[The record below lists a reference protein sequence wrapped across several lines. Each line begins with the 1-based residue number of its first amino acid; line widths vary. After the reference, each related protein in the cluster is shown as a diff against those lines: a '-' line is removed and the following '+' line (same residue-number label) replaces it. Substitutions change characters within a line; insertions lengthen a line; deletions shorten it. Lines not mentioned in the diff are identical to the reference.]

1 MIKTLIKK
9 TKTTEKQHIKAE
21 AAVSASIVH
30 TLGAHSPPGL
40 SRSVPTSA
48 TSPGPRTRGASEDS
62 QYSDYD
68 SQFYNHGDHDHPY
81 HTQIVSQ
88 YGYTQDPSETHYYGY
103 PTYPSTP
110 YEVDVKTERETFIN
124 DVPTRTDSTMS
135 TFSTYHP
142 PHTSLPPLLEHEWSV
157 DPAEEE
163 LYTGEGLVE
172 GEVFTQFPNS
182 GHEFVD
188 FEQPSEIT
196 SNTTTS
202 IELDEQDN
210 ELLKHFFENV
220 LGLIFPIM
228 DVNETG
234 SVSSRVVIPA
244 LKSNK
249 VYLSTCLASAA
260 IHLKSTTP
268 SSASDEL
275 DLNINKHRF
284 AAIQQLC
291 ESLNHEEEHG
301 QNLEATLALI
311 TQSCIVGAV
320 KDDLP
325 HIPWHKHFDAAFTL
339 IQRLQLPQ
347 LLLESTHTLTPPP
360 FNMTVAAW
368 IDILGAT
375 LLGQAPKFADIY
387 REKHLSGSSS
397 GLAEIMGCDD
407 RIMYLISEL
416 SCLTGLQRSNS
427 ISEEQLCSHITNL
440 GQQIELHESSLS
452 SMDSSVI
459 SDTGAVRPRIL
470 QRNIT
475 LLFSK
480 AARIT
485 LCALIPG
492 ITNQNNT
499 MRNLLVEFTH
509 LLSLIPT
516 GPAGFDRCIAWPLL
530 IAGAH
535 STPDSI
541 FRTVFAERSV
551 LLGGSAVAET
561 GSLGRVT
568 AMLHEIWRGHAG
580 LGYGIGIGGG
590 VAEAGEAD
598 WRDVMRVCE
607 WDFLIL

>member
-9 TKTTEKQHIKAE
+9 TKTTEKQVIKAE
-21 AAVSASIVH
+21 ATAH

-48 TSPGPRTRGASEDS
+48 TSPGSRTRGVSEGS
-62 QYSDYD
+62 PSSDYD
-68 SQFYNHGDHDHPY
+68 AQFYNQGQHHDQHPY
-81 HTQIVSQ
+81 HHTQIVSQ
-88 YGYTQDPSETHYYGY
+88 YAYTHDPSETHYYGY

-110 YEVDVKTERETFIN
+110 YEVDIKTERQTFIN
-124 DVPTRTDSTMS
+124 DIPTRRDSTMS
-135 TFSTYHP
+135 SFSTYHPPP
-142 PHTSLPPLLEHEWSV
+142 PHTSLPPLPEHEWAL
-157 DPAEEE
+157 DPEEVIPYGEEE
-163 LYTGEGLVE
+163 LFEE
-172 GEVFTQFPNS
+172 FPS
-182 GHEFVD
+182 IGHEFVE
-188 FEQPSEIT
+188 FEQPLPEIT
-196 SNTTTS
+196 TDNTTTTTS

-210 ELLKHFFENV
+210 DLLKHFFENV

-228 DVNETG
+228 DVNEIG

-260 IHLKSTTP
+260 IHLKSITP
-268 SSASDEL
+268 SSSSSSDL

-291 ESLNHEEEHG
+291 ESLNHEDEHD

-311 TQSCIVGAV
+311 TQSCIVGSV

-325 HIPWHKHFDAAFTL
+325 HIPWHKHFEAAVTL

-347 LLLESTHTLTPPP
+347 QLLLINPVTHNSIPPP

-375 LLGQAPKFADIY
+375 LLGQAPKFADVY
-387 REKHLSGSSS
+387 REKHLSGFST

-416 SCLTGLQRSNS
+416 SCLTGLQRTDA
-427 ISEEQLCSHITNL
+427 ISEEQLCTHITNL
-440 GQQIELHESSLS
+440 GQQIELHESSLQTF
-452 SMDSSVI
+452 DSNVI
-459 SDTGAVRPRIL
+459 SESGAIRPRIL

-480 AARIT
+480 AARIN

-492 ITNQNNT
+492 ITTQNGT
-499 MRNLLVEFTH
+499 MRNLLIEFTH
-509 LLSLIPT
+509 LLSLIPS
-516 GPAGFDRCIAWPLL
+516 GPNGFDRSIAWPLL

-535 STPDSI
+535 STSDSV
-541 FRTVFAERSV
+541 FRTIFAERMT
-551 LLGGSAVAET
+551 LLGTPAET
-561 GSLGRVT
+561 GSLGRVG
-568 AMLHEIWRGHAG
+568 AMLNEIWTQDENEGC
-580 LGYGIGIGGG
+580 
-590 VAEAGEAD
+590 D
-598 WRDVMRVCE
+598 WRDIMAAKG